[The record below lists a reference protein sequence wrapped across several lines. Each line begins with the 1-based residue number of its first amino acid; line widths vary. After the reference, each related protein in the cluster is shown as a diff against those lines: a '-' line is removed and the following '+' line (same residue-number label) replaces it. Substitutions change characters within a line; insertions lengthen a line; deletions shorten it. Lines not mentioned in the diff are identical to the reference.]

1 MFGVPGM
8 PNMSGSLEGG
18 REDLGVCDTGAG
30 DALGSKAAG
39 GPDRIPAPPA
49 MGRFRKLAVATTA
62 ATFVLIAVGGLV
74 RATGSGLGCP
84 EWPKCHGRW
93 IPPLEHHALIEYSHR
108 LSAAIVVGL
117 IGWLAV
123 WAFVKFRTTPQIARP
138 AWLAGGLVFVQ
149 AALGAIVVHGELEAA
164 LVTIHF
170 ATGMILAGT
179 LVWLTVNAFC
189 AERRTRGKVEATTT
203 AGYAQLTSATAAGV
217 FILLLVG
224 AYVRGLGAGGAFGD
238 WPLMDG
244 KVLPAPGHLATPHFV
259 HRALALI
266 VGGLVVAVAY
276 RAWKREPKE
285 AAVRALSAA
294 AAGLYLAQVGV
305 GAANVFSRLAPAA
318 VVAHVT
324 LAALTWGSVLAL
336 AVVSRNLS
344 NPAEETVLA
353 YWRLMKPRIIVLLLI
368 TTLPTMVVAA
378 GAWPGTWI
386 VLATLLGGS
395 LAAGGANAINCFI
408 DRDIDA
414 KMGRTR
420 TRPLPN
426 GDVTPAH
433 ALEFGIGLGVAAFG
447 WLWATVNLLSAALAI
462 GALLFYVFVYT
473 IGLKRSTPQNIVIGG
488 AAGAVPVLVGWAAV
502 TGTLTVAPLVLFAIV
517 FVWTPPHFWA
527 LALKFR
533 KDYER
538 AGVPMLPVVAGVRET
553 HRQILIYSVVLL
565 GVTLAFFPIGRMGAI
580 YLVAAA
586 GLGGWFVRL
595 AVDLWRTGDNGAAM
609 RLFKYSIVYLAALF
623 VAMAIDAVVL

>member
-1 MFGVPGM
+1 M
-8 PNMSGSLEGG
+8 
-18 REDLGVCDTGAG
+18 R
-30 DALGSKAAG
+30 
-39 GPDRIPAPPA
+39 
-49 MGRFRKLAVATTA
+49 RFRKLAVATTA

-93 IPPLEHHALIEYSHR
+93 IPPLEYHSLIEYSHR
-108 LSAAIVVGL
+108 LSAVIVVGL
-117 IGWLAV
+117 VVWLAV
-123 WAFVKFRTTPQIARP
+123 WAGMKYRGIRRITLP

-149 AALGAIVVHGELEAA
+149 AGLGAVVVHGDLEAA

-170 ATGMILAGT
+170 ATGMILTGT
-179 LVWLTVNAFC
+179 LVWLTVNSFC
-189 AERRTRGKVEATTT
+189 MERESRGKAEATTT
-203 AGYAQLTSATAAGV
+203 NGFAQLTSATAAGV

-224 AYVRGLGAGGAFGD
+224 AYVRGLGAGLAFGD
-238 WPLMDG
+238 WPLMGG
-244 KVLPAPGHLATPHFV
+244 KVLPDAGRLATPHFV

-266 VGGLVVAVAY
+266 VGGLIIGVAL
-276 RAWKREPKE
+276 RAWRSEPKE
-285 AAVRALSAA
+285 TAVRALSGAA
-294 AAGLYLAQVGV
+294 VGLYLAQVGV
-305 GAANVFSRLAPAA
+305 GAANVFTGGAPAA

-336 AVVSRNLS
+336 AVVARNLS
-344 NPAEETVLA
+344 KPAKQTVGAVGA
-353 YWRLMKPRIIVLLLI
+353 YWRLAKPRIIVLLLI
-368 TTLPTMVVAA
+368 TTVPTMVVAK
-378 GAWPGTWI
+378 GAWPGTWL
-386 VLATLLGGS
+386 VLATLIGGS

-414 KMGRTR
+414 KMSRTK
-420 TRPLPN
+420 TRPLPH

-433 ALEFGIGLGVAAFG
+433 ALEFGIGGGVIAFA
-447 WLWATVNLLSAALAI
+447 WLWATVNLLSASLAI

-502 TGTLTVAPLVLFAIV
+502 TGHLSAAPLVLFAIV

-527 LALKFR
+527 LALRFR

-538 AGVPMLPVVAGVRET
+538 AGVPMLPVVAGVKET
-553 HRQILIYSVVLL
+553 HRQILIYSIVLL
-565 GVTLAFFPIGRMGAI
+565 GVTLVMAPVGRMGAI
-580 YLVAAA
+580 YLVAAT

-595 AVDLWRTGDNGAAM
+595 SVDLWRTGSNQAAW